1 MNMREK
7 IARALYDTEENQVQ
21 EPGQKWRSMRLD
33 EESDEDQ
40 QRYYEMADAALDA
53 LMEPTEGMWT
63 EGFKEYGPGA
73 YDVSDPEN
81 VFVSMIRAAKEG
93 K

>member
-7 IARALYDTEENQVQ
+7 IARAALKMWHYANMTAVPEFDGLPDLE
-21 EPGQKWRSMRLD
+21 K
-33 EESDEDQ
+33 Q
-40 QRYYEMADAALDA
+40 QWLLVADGVLDA
-53 LMEPTEGMWT
+53 LMEPTVGMYEEGL
-63 EGFKEYGPGA
+63 KQYGPGA
-73 YDVSDPEN
+73 YDVSNPED